1 MIEQSNFDKSKIDF
15 SKNAGLVPA
24 IVVDYLTGQVL
35 MLGFMN
41 REALDKT
48 IETKLVTFYS
58 RTRKTLWT
66 KGETSGNYLH
76 LIDIKT
82 DCDNDALL
90 IYAKPDGV
98 TCHLGNYS
106 CFGNEKSN
114 LAYRQT
120 GTNFFDYLFELIKH
134 RKAELPDDSYTTKLF
149 KSGLNRIVQK
159 VGEEAVETIIAAKN
173 HDKSEIINE
182 VSDLIYHLFVMLVE
196 EEIDLQEVVNNLVE
210 RHNIKTK
217 DRS

>member
-1 MIEQSNFDKSKIDF
+1 MIELSKIDF

-24 IVVDYLTGQVL
+24 IILDYLTDQVL

-41 REALDKT
+41 REALEKT
-48 IETKLVTFYS
+48 LDTKLVTFYS
-58 RTRKTLWT
+58 RTRKALWT

-82 DCDNDALL
+82 DCDNDTLL

-106 CFGNEKSN
+106 CFGTEKSN
-114 LAYRQT
+114 TR
-120 GTNFFDYLFELIKH
+120 FFDYLFELIKQ
-134 RKAELPDDSYTTKLF
+134 RKAELPSGSYTTELF

-173 HDKSEIINE
+173 HDKNEIINE
-182 VSDLIYHLFVMLVE
+182 VSDLIYHLFVMLIE

-210 RHNIKTK
+210 RHYTK
-217 DRS
+217 SKKKDE